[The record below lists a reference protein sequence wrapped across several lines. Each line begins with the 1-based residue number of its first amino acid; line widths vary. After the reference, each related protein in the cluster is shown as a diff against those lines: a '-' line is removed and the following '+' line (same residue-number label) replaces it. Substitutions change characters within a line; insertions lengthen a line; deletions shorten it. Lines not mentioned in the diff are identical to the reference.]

1 MAKHHHTCSVF
12 RKSTCRNPPHHQS
25 QDTRVQNHLK
35 AARITAIAKPST
47 GTRSS
52 FMLNLWGVGAK
63 GGQRV
68 WTACYHCPPCP
79 MSSTDTLGVH
89 KASITATQTAD
100 SLLGISDSVGTVR
113 VGRRGNSS
121 PMQNF
126 TAKQS
131 CNFLLV
137 RVLV

>member
-1 MAKHHHTCSVF
+1 
-12 RKSTCRNPPHHQS
+12 
-25 QDTRVQNHLK
+25 
-35 AARITAIAKPST
+35 
-47 GTRSS
+47 
-52 FMLNLWGVGAK
+52 
-63 GGQRV
+63 
-68 WTACYHCPPCP
+68 

-121 PMQNF
+121 SMQNF